1 MTDLPLSGCR
11 VLVVEDEFLIADE
24 LRGELAGA
32 GAQVLG
38 PIGHLEGALTLA
50 RAEGTIDAAVLDLN
64 LGGTEVFPLADL
76 LIERGVPVV
85 FSTGYDAASLPSRF
99 AAVPT
104 CLKPVPISALVT
116 AVKNAFRPPQT

>member
-1 MTDLPLSGCR
+1 MTDLPLRGCR

-32 GAQVLG
+32 RAQVLG
-38 PIGHLEGALTLA
+38 PIGHLEGAIALA
-50 RAEGTIDAAVLDLN
+50 RAEGAIDAAVLDLN
-64 LGGTEVFPLADL
+64 LGGVEVFRLADL

-85 FSTGYDAASLPSRF
+85 FSTGYDAASLPPRF

-104 CLKPVPISALVT
+104 A
-116 AVKNAFRPPQT
+116 

>member
-1 MTDLPLSGCR
+1 MTDLPLRGCR

-24 LRGELAGA
+24 LAGELESA

-38 PIGHLEGALTLA
+38 PIGHLEGALALA
-50 RAEGTIDAAVLDLN
+50 CGEGTIDAAVLDLN
-64 LGGTEVFPLADL
+64 LGGVEVFPLADL

-85 FSTGYDAASLPSRF
+85 FSTGYDAASLPPRF

-104 CLKPVPISALVT
+104 CLKPVSISALVT
-116 AVKNAFRPPQT
+116 ALEKAVRPPEQ